1 MSAAAQTLRRIRYPS
16 LPGNS
21 LLTLA
26 LLLAATLA
34 PLASIHIVGWAP
46 GTEVLF
52 AVAILA
58 VLAAWWLSA
67 RRMSSLWI
75 VGIGVVSDLA
85 VAYLV
90 ASEAFPGP
98 IDGMRNFA
106 ALFGDT
112 VEWVQIRQSGAIG
125 GEQPL
130 NAAAGESWELLRD
143 LYFRLETWFRSA
155 FAFQVSRDNVVF
167 LFWMAMAAWGM
178 GFFAG
183 WMAYRHRSPLW
194 ALTPGMLAIGIN
206 VTYIGPDWVPFV
218 IFLSAALALTVHL
231 RTTSLE
237 SKWATSGTAYSRGLG
252 QTVLAS
258 TLVVIAL
265 VVALSVTLP
274 RAAGNPVAEAFW
286 TYLGDGWGNV
296 ETGIQRLFG
305 GVSNPAG
312 AALAGRETLGLTGP
326 QPFRPQGSMII
337 ESTSPNY
344 WKGQTFDIYTGQ
356 GWRSTYRELTERDPS
371 APLGETFELEARVPV
386 RTNVEM
392 LDFTTSVLYLPG
404 DVIRVNRRYLAQVA
418 EAGAPVEDYA
428 SIRATRRVGQR
439 LVYSVDSTFS
449 GATLAQLRETST
461 EYPEWIAPYLELPEM
476 PPRVLALAQ
485 RFAEAG
491 DSAFDRVLAI
501 EFFMRRFP
509 FAVDIP
515 ALPGDRDATDFFLTD
530 ARRGSAAMI
539 ASTMAVLVRALDVPS
554 RLVNGFVVGE
564 YDAATNRYF
573 VNPEHAHTWVEV
585 YFPEYG
591 WVAFE
596 PSGFR
601 LAVQRTTDAAGE
613 GTAIQGG
620 SSGLGP
626 AFDDL
631 LEDLEMMGG
640 AAGGGFSPLEDDEP
654 TGVAEVF
661 NNIRGALVGVAIV
674 LGVVALIVLAT
685 VGASSARDRLQKPST
700 GVQRV
705 YARMVRYARR
715 AGYNTNPS
723 ETPHEVSR
731 RLAAWLFPGAEA
743 AVADEAS
750 PPETVAVAYM
760 RATYSQHRVTRAERR
775 AVDEAWRVIRQRLI
789 RRLVR
794 PARMWERFQR
804 AES

>member
-1 MSAAAQTLRRIRYPS
+1 MSAAAQTLGRVRYVS
-16 LPGNS
+16 LPIGS
-21 LLTLA
+21 LLTFA

-34 PLASIHIVGWAP
+34 PLASIHFVGWAP
-46 GTEVLF
+46 GTQVLF

-67 RRMSSLWI
+67 RRMSSVWI
-75 VGIGVVSDLA
+75 VAIGVVSDLA

-98 IDGMRNFA
+98 IDGVRNFA

-143 LYFRLETWFRSA
+143 LYFRLESWFLSA

-167 LFWMAMAAWGM
+167 LFWMTMAAWGM

-183 WMAYRHRSPLW
+183 WMAFRHRSPLW
-194 ALTPGMLAIGIN
+194 ALTPGMLALGIN
-206 VTYIGPDWVPFV
+206 VTYIGPDWVSFV
-218 IFLSAALALTVHL
+218 VFLSAALALTVHL

-237 SKWATSGTAYSRGLG
+237 SKWATSGTAYSSGLG
-252 QTVLAS
+252 HTVLAS
-258 TLVVIAL
+258 TLGVIAL
-265 VVALSVTLP
+265 VVTLSVALP

-312 AALAGRETLGLTGP
+312 AALAGRESLGLTGP
-326 QPFRPQGSMII
+326 QPFQPQGSMII

-356 GWRSTYRELTERDPS
+356 GWRSTYRQLAERDPS
-371 APLGETFELEARVPV
+371 TPLAETFDLEARVPV

-392 LDFTTSVLYLPG
+392 LDFTTSVLYSPG
-404 DVIRVNRRYLAQVA
+404 DVIRVNRRYLAQVDD
-418 EAGAPVEDYA
+418 AGAPVADYA

-439 LVYSVDSTFS
+439 LVYSVDSTFA
-449 GATLAQLRETST
+449 GATVAQLRAAST
-461 EYPEWIAPYLELPEM
+461 EYPAWIAPYLELPEM

-491 DSAFDRVLAI
+491 ETAFDRVLAI

-509 FAVDIP
+509 FAVDAP
-515 ALPGDRDATDFFLTD
+515 ALPGDRDATDFFLAE

-554 RLVNGFVVGE
+554 RLVNGFVVGD
-564 YDAATNRYF
+564 YDESTNRYF
-573 VNPEHAHTWVEV
+573 VNPDHAHTWVEV
-585 YFPEYG
+585 YFPGYG

-601 LAVQRTTDAAGE
+601 LAVERRTDGAGE
-613 GTAIQGG
+613 GNLVEGG
-620 SSGLGP
+620 GVGGLGP

-631 LEDLEMMGG
+631 LEDLELMGGG
-640 AAGGGFSPLEDDEP
+640 AAGGFSPLDADEP
-654 TGVAEVF
+654 TGLAEVLE
-661 NNIRGALVGVAIV
+661 NLRGVLIGVAIL
-674 LGVVALIVLAT
+674 LGVVALIVVAT
-685 VGASSARDRLQKPST
+685 VGASLARDRLQKPST

-731 RLAAWLFPGAEA
+731 RLAAWLFPAAEA
-743 AVADEAS
+743 VGSDGAS
-750 PPETVAVAYM
+750 PPETVAVAFM

-775 AVDEAWRVIRQRLI
+775 AVDEAWRIIRQRLF
-789 RRLVR
+789 RRIVR
-794 PARMWERFQR
+794 PARMWERYQR
-804 AES
+804 A

>member
-1 MSAAAQTLRRIRYPS
+1 M
-16 LPGNS
+16 
-21 LLTLA
+21 
-26 LLLAATLA
+26 
-34 PLASIHIVGWAP
+34 
-46 GTEVLF
+46 
-52 AVAILA
+52 
-58 VLAAWWLSA
+58 
-67 RRMSSLWI
+67 
-75 VGIGVVSDLA
+75 
-85 VAYLV
+85 
-90 ASEAFPGP
+90 
-98 IDGMRNFA
+98 
-106 ALFGDT
+106 
-112 VEWVQIRQSGAIG
+112 
-125 GEQPL
+125 
-130 NAAAGESWELLRD
+130 
-143 LYFRLETWFRSA
+143 
-155 FAFQVSRDNVVF
+155 
-167 LFWMAMAAWGM
+167 
-178 GFFAG
+178 
-183 WMAYRHRSPLW
+183 
-194 ALTPGMLAIGIN
+194 
-206 VTYIGPDWVPFV
+206 
-218 IFLSAALALTVHL
+218 
-231 RTTSLE
+231 
-237 SKWATSGTAYSRGLG
+237 
-252 QTVLAS
+252 
-258 TLVVIAL
+258 
-265 VVALSVTLP
+265 
-274 RAAGNPVAEAFW
+274 
-286 TYLGDGWGNV
+286 
-296 ETGIQRLFG
+296 
-305 GVSNPAG
+305 
-312 AALAGRETLGLTGP
+312 
-326 QPFRPQGSMII
+326 
-337 ESTSPNY
+337 
-344 WKGQTFDIYTGQ
+344 
-356 GWRSTYRELTERDPS
+356 
-371 APLGETFELEARVPV
+371 
-386 RTNVEM
+386 
-392 LDFTTSVLYLPG
+392 
-404 DVIRVNRRYLAQVA
+404 
-418 EAGAPVEDYA
+418 
-428 SIRATRRVGQR
+428 GQR

-449 GATLAQLRETST
+449 GATVAQLRETST

-601 LAVQRTTDAAGE
+601 LPVQRTTDAAGE

-661 NNIRGALVGVAIV
+661 NNIRGALVGIAIV

-685 VGASSARDRLQKPST
+685 VGASSARNRLQKPST

-789 RRLVR
+789 RRIVR

>member
-1 MSAAAQTLRRIRYPS
+1 
-16 LPGNS
+16 
-21 LLTLA
+21 
-26 LLLAATLA
+26 
-34 PLASIHIVGWAP
+34 
-46 GTEVLF
+46 
-52 AVAILA
+52 
-58 VLAAWWLSA
+58 
-67 RRMSSLWI
+67 
-75 VGIGVVSDLA
+75 
-85 VAYLV
+85 
-90 ASEAFPGP
+90 
-98 IDGMRNFA
+98 
-106 ALFGDT
+106 
-112 VEWVQIRQSGAIG
+112 
-125 GEQPL
+125 
-130 NAAAGESWELLRD
+130 
-143 LYFRLETWFRSA
+143 
-155 FAFQVSRDNVVF
+155 
-167 LFWMAMAAWGM
+167 M

-218 IFLSAALALTVHL
+218 VFLSAALALTVHL

-265 VVALSVTLP
+265 VVALSVSLP

-392 LDFTTSVLYLPG
+392 LELHHLGAVFA
-404 DVIRVNRRYLAQVA
+404 RRRD
-418 EAGAPVEDYA
+418 PA
-428 SIRATRRVGQR
+428 SIAGTSRKWMKLELRLRTTPRSARRDAWGSAWCIRWTRHSPGPRSRSSARHRRNTPNGSHPIWSSQRCRRECSPSRNALPRRATRR
-439 LVYSVDSTFS
+439 S
-449 GATLAQLRETST
+449 
-461 EYPEWIAPYLELPEM
+461 IAC
-476 PPRVLALAQ
+476 
-485 RFAEAG
+485 
-491 DSAFDRVLAI
+491 LAI

-585 YFPEYG
+585 YFRSMAG
-591 WVAFE
+591 WRL
-596 PSGFR
+596 SHRGFVCR
-601 LAVQRTTDAAGE
+601 C
-613 GTAIQGG
+613 
-620 SSGLGP
+620 
-626 AFDDL
+626 
-631 LEDLEMMGG
+631 
-640 AAGGGFSPLEDDEP
+640 
-654 TGVAEVF
+654 
-661 NNIRGALVGVAIV
+661 
-674 LGVVALIVLAT
+674 
-685 VGASSARDRLQKPST
+685 SARRMLPAKAPPSRAAAADWDRPLT
-700 GVQRV
+700 
-705 YARMVRYARR
+705 
-715 AGYNTNPS
+715 TC
-723 ETPHEVSR
+723 SR
-731 RLAAWLFPGAEA
+731 TSR
-743 AVADEAS
+743 
-750 PPETVAVAYM
+750 
-760 RATYSQHRVTRAERR
+760 
-775 AVDEAWRVIRQRLI
+775 
-789 RRLVR
+789 
-794 PARMWERFQR
+794 
-804 AES
+804 